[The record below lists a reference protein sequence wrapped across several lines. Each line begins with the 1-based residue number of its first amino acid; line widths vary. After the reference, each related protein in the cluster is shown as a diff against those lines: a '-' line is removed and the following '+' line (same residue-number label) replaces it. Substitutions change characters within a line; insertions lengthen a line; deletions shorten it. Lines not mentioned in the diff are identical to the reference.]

1 VPQVRFVKLEQR
13 DKAQKICQL
22 SDQYFMQGKRL
33 LLLVQD
39 ENQAVALDR
48 FLWTWNKA
56 SFIPHAFDN
65 GSVDCLQ
72 EPVVISTREKNPN
85 NGSVLIMG
93 TPCSPDFLN
102 QFELVVDFAEAFD
115 ADLLE
120 QSRIRFRLYRE
131 LGLNPQMLQG

>member
-1 VPQVRFVKLEQR
+1 MPAGRSIFHAGQ
-13 DKAQKICQL
+13 
-22 SDQYFMQGKRL
+22 RL

-93 TPCSPDFLN
+93 APCSPDFLS
-102 QFELVVDFAEAFD
+102 QFELVIDFAEAFD

-120 QSRIRFRLYRE
+120 QSRARFRLYRE
-131 LGLNPQMLQG
+131 LGLNPQML